1 MSGFPESERRVPGR
15 GSHRKEGQE
24 GSKCMTSLRLVEAVA
39 DTRAQDWQKGA
50 KEHRSSQASLNAGRS
65 VKRQKFRPER
75 EKV

>member
-1 MSGFPESERRVPGR
+1 
-15 GSHRKEGQE
+15 
-24 GSKCMTSLRLVEAVA
+24 MTSLRLVEAVA